1 MGGYHP
7 WQIVFILPV
16 MFYSLLSEL
25 FLNGQTFGK
34 MVLKIKVVKLDGS
47 ELTLGACL
55 IRWVLRIIDIWL
67 ISGSVA
73 IISMLVS
80 QKSQRLGDLASG
92 TTVVKIAQKDLWES
106 TTFMEVPQDYTTA
119 YPQSQLLSDQDANTI
134 KEVLNFVNK
143 ENNTGSD
150 IEYHPMHLKLQ
161 KVLKQKLQIQ
171 DINGSARKFLEDL
184 LKDFNYLHQ

>member
-1 MGGYHP
+1 
-7 WQIVFILPV
+7 
-16 MFYSLLSEL
+16 
-25 FLNGQTFGK
+25 